1 MRRAD
6 ETLLIVAPAW
16 RDPRIHLLDD
26 IWLLAIFAILLSSA
40 LPWLIS
46 TFPIDLVPAALGL
59 LALGALH
66 VAFSMASA
74 PGRPRTV
81 WHTRALGALH
91 AIGIVCIGYIWRHT
105 GGLQN
110 PMFLAV
116 FVLPVIGA
124 VFISRWQPYL
134 MALLAIAV
142 VALFAIAQ
150 APELRWYASG
160 LRGIGPWVTEV
171 FGADAA
177 RSSSA
182 PFPGFYAPSGY
193 FLVMLEVFSILVVAC
208 AVAAEHLGTVFER
221 MYAHAATARAEA
233 QRGEEL
239 WTTLIEQLPVP
250 AVLVD
255 ADTAQVICASSQ
267 VAPSF
272 CALDTDMAGRDL
284 FQVIRFSYP
293 EVVQELI
300 TGFGGIAPLAM
311 IRVGEQI
318 RVTDVRVQHV
328 AQRGRRFALL
338 LIIDTTDEF
347 IRRAALEAS
356 DSAALIID
364 PHGRILGFNRQATT
378 LFPTAEVG
386 GEAEA
391 VLAAAGLP
399 GNWWQPQLTGKR
411 RMLMQI
417 PPRVFQVTISPVV
430 LPGEEE
436 KIQVIAFLPV
446 GRAGDTDTSITRA
459 TFVGASPVQP

>member
-1 MRRAD
+1 MKRVD
-6 ETLLIVAPAW
+6 ETMLMVAPAW
-16 RDPRIHLLDD
+16 RDPRTHLLDD
-26 IWLLAIFAILLSSA
+26 IWLLAIFAILLASG

-59 LALGALH
+59 LGLGAIH
-66 VAFSMASA
+66 VAFSMLSA
-74 PGRPRTV
+74 PGRPPTV
-81 WHTRALGALH
+81 WHTRGLSALH
-91 AIGIVCIGYIWRHT
+91 AIGIICMGYIWQHT
-105 GGLQN
+105 GGAQN

-124 VFISRWQPYL
+124 VFISRWQPYV

-142 VALFAIAQ
+142 VTLFGIAQ
-150 APELRWYASG
+150 TPELRWYATG
-160 LRGIGPWVTEV
+160 LHGVGPWVAEF
-171 FGADAA
+171 FGGDPGTA
-177 RSSSA
+177 SA
-182 PFPGFYAPSGY
+182 PFPGFYAPSAY
-193 FLVMLEVFSILVVAC
+193 YLVMLEVFAILLVAC
-208 AVAAEHLGTVFER
+208 AIAAEHLGTVFER
-221 MYAHAATARAEA
+221 MYVHSANSRAEA

-239 WTTLIEQLPVP
+239 WTALIEQLPVP

-255 ADTAQVICASSQ
+255 ADTSQVICASSQ

-272 CALDTDMAGRDL
+272 CALDTDVSGRDL
-284 FQVIRFSYP
+284 FHVIKFSYP
-293 EVVQELI
+293 EVVQELV

-328 AQRGRRFALL
+328 AQKGRRFALL

-356 DSAALIID
+356 DSAVLILD
-364 PHGRILGFNRQATT
+364 PNGRILAFNRQATT
-378 LFPTAEVG
+378 LFATAEVG
-386 GEAEA
+386 GEVGA

-417 PPRVFQVTISPVV
+417 PPRVFQVTISPIT

-446 GRAGDTDTSITRA
+446 GRAGDADTTSITRA
-459 TFVGASPVQP
+459 TFIGASSVQP

>member
-1 MRRAD
+1 MKRSD
-6 ETLLIVAPAW
+6 ETLLMVAPAW

-26 IWLLAIFAILLSSA
+26 IWLLAIFAILVACA

-66 VAFSMASA
+66 VAFSIASA
-74 PGRPRTV
+74 PGRPRTSL
-81 WHTRALGALH
+81 HTRALSALH
-91 AIGIVCIGYIWRHT
+91 ALGIICIGYVWEHS

-134 MALLAIAV
+134 MALLSIVV
-142 VALFAIAQ
+142 VAVFSLAHT
-150 APELRWYASG
+150 PELRWYATG
-160 LRGIGPWVTEV
+160 IQGIGPWIAQLFSNDPGRLV
-171 FGADAA
+171 
-177 RSSSA
+177 S

-193 FLVMLEVFSILVVAC
+193 YLVMLEVFAILVIAC
-208 AVAAEHLGTVFER
+208 AIAAEHLGTVFER

-255 ADTAQVICASSQ
+255 ADTSQVICASSQ

-272 CALDTDMAGRDL
+272 CALDTEVAGRDL
-284 FQVIRFSYP
+284 FNVIRFSYP
-293 EVVQELI
+293 EVVQELVS
-300 TGFGGIAPLAM
+300 GFGGIAPLAM

-328 AQRGRRFALL
+328 AQRGRRFALV
-338 LIIDTTDEF
+338 LIIDTTEEF

-356 DSAALIID
+356 DSAALIVD

-386 GEAEA
+386 GDAGA
-391 VLAAAGLP
+391 ALAAAGLP

-446 GRAGDTDTSITRA
+446 GRAGDADTTSITRA

>member
-1 MRRAD
+1 MKRNAE
-6 ETLLIVAPAW
+6 ETLLMPTPAW
-16 RDPRIHLLDD
+16 SDPRVHLLDD
-26 IWLLAIFAILLSSA
+26 IWLLAIFAILLATA

-46 TFPIDLVPAALGL
+46 TFQIDLAHAAFGL

-74 PGRPRTV
+74 PGRPRTR
-81 WHTRALGALH
+81 WHTRGLGALH
-91 AIGIVCIGYIWRHT
+91 ALGIVCIGYIWSHT

-124 VFISRWQPYL
+124 VFISRWQPYV
-134 MALLAIAV
+134 MGLLAIAV
-142 VALFAIAQ
+142 VAVVAVAQ
-150 APELRWYASG
+150 TPELRWYATG
-160 LRGIGPWVTEV
+160 LNGIGPLVDMI
-171 FGADAA
+171 FSGDGG
-177 RSSSA
+177 RGSA
-182 PFPGFYAPSGY
+182 PFPGFYAPSAY
-193 FLVMLEVFSILVVAC
+193 FLVMLQVFAILTIAC
-208 AVAAEHLGTVFER
+208 AIAAEHLGTVFER
-221 MYAHAATARAEA
+221 MYTHAAIARADA

-239 WTTLIEQLPVP
+239 WTALIEQLPVP

-255 ADTAQVICASSQ
+255 ADTAQVICASGQ

-272 CALDTDMAGRDL
+272 CALDTQLVGGDVFEA
-284 FQVIRFSYP
+284 IRFSYP

-300 TGFGGIAPLAM
+300 AGFGGIAPLAM
-311 IRVGEQI
+311 IHVGDQL

-364 PHGRILGFNRQATT
+364 ARGRILAFNRQATT
-378 LFPTAEVG
+378 LFPTAEIG
-386 GEAEA
+386 GEAGN

-399 GNWWQPQLTGKR
+399 GTWWQPQLAGKR

-417 PPRVFQVTISPVV
+417 PPRVFQVTISPIP

-436 KIQVIAFLPV
+436 KIQVVAFLPV
-446 GRAGDTDTSITRA
+446 GRAGDQDTSITRA
-459 TFVGASPVQP
+459 TFIGATSVQP